1 MLLTRLARLAVR
13 RRRWVLSL
21 TALLLA
27 VAGVVG
33 GGVAEELSPGGF
45 DDPSSEST
53 VAARLLEEQFDTGA
67 QNLVL
72 LVRAPDGVED
82 PAAAEAGTA
91 LTARLAEEEGV
102 SRVVSWWTA
111 GRPDAL
117 RSTDGTQA
125 LVLAHIEG
133 DEAEVIE
140 RVEELAPEYRGE
152 SAGLEV
158 SVGGEAQVFSE
169 IGSTIERDI
178 IRSELV
184 VVPITM
190 VLLVLVFGSA
200 VAAALPLLIGV
211 LSVLGTFLVLHFLG
225 QATDVSVY
233 AINLATALGLGLGI
247 DYSLFMVTRYREELA
262 KGADTLS
269 AVVTTVRT
277 AGRTVLFS
285 ALTVLLSLGAMLVFP
300 LFFLQSFAYAGIS
313 AVVFAAVGAIVVLP
327 AALAGLGS
335 KVDRLDLRRPL
346 RRLLGRPQA
355 APVDLDHGRWSRI
368 AQFVMKRP
376 ISLGT
381 AVVVLLLVTALPFG
395 SVVFG
400 LPDDRVLP
408 RDAPASQV
416 AESLR
421 TDFSSRESLAL
432 SVVVPEASG
441 SPDDL
446 SSYATGLSA
455 VEGVERVDAAT
466 GSWVAGQQVQPAG
479 PQSARLTAEGGTVLR
494 VVPSIEPNSPEGEQL
509 VRDLRA
515 VDSPVGEVL
524 VGGSAAELLDTK
536 GALLDRLPLAV
547 GLVFGLTLVLLFL
560 FTGSVVIP
568 LKALVLN
575 VLSLC
580 ATFGAMVWVFQ
591 QGNLTGLIGDP
602 VVTGT
607 LNISMPI
614 LMFCVL
620 FGLSMDY
627 EVFLISRI
635 KEVWDETGDNA
646 RAVAVGLQRTG
657 GIITAAAGLLSIVF
671 LGFVSSDISFIKL
684 LGLGTA
690 LAILVDATLV
700 RGVLVPAFMTLAG
713 RANWWAPG
721 PLRRLH
727 DRFGLSEGGHS
738 TDDPTMGE
746 TGAVIPEPSAPARS
760 TARV

>member
-1 MLLTRLARLAVR
+1 
-13 RRRWVLSL
+13 
-21 TALLLA
+21 
-27 VAGVVG
+27 
-33 GGVAEELSPGGF
+33 
-45 DDPSSEST
+45 
-53 VAARLLEEQFDTGA
+53 
-67 QNLVL
+67 
-72 LVRAPDGVED
+72 
-82 PAAAEAGTA
+82 
-91 LTARLAEEEGV
+91 V
-102 SRVVSWWTA
+102 SSWWTA

-117 RSTDGTQA
+117 RSNDGTAA
-125 LVLAHIEG
+125 LVLAHVSG
-133 DEAEVIE
+133 DEAQVIE
-140 RVEELAPEYRGE
+140 RVEELAPEYRGAY
-152 SAGLEV
+152 SGLQV

-169 IGSTIERDI
+169 VGTTIERDI
-178 IRSELV
+178 VRSELV

-200 VAAALPLLIGV
+200 VAASLPLLIGI
-211 LSVLGTFLVLHFLG
+211 LSVLGTFLVLHVLG
-225 QATDVSVY
+225 QVTDVSVY

-262 KGADTLS
+262 KGATVS
-269 AVVTTVRT
+269 QAIATTVQT

-313 AVVFAAVGAIVVLP
+313 AVVFAALGAIVVLP
-327 AALAGLGS
+327 AALAGLGD

-346 RRLLGRPQA
+346 RRLLRRPA
-355 APVDLDHGRWSRI
+355 ARPVDLDHGAWSRI
-368 AQFVMKRP
+368 AHVVMRRP

-381 AVVVLLLVTALPFG
+381 AVVVLLVVSAVPFG

-416 AESLR
+416 AEALR
-421 TDFSSRESLAL
+421 TDFPSRESLAL
-432 SVVVPEASG
+432 SVVVPESSG
-441 SPDDL
+441 DAADVT
-446 SSYATGLSA
+446 SYASALSE
-455 VEGVERVDAAT
+455 VEGVERVDASS
-466 GSWVAGQQVQPAG
+466 GSFVDGAPVAPAG
-479 PQSARLTAEGGTVLR
+479 PGSARLDAEGGTSLR
-494 VVPSIEPNSPEGEQL
+494 VVPAIEPNSPAGEQL

-515 VDSPVGEVL
+515 VQSPLGDVL

-536 GALLDRLPLAV
+536 SALLDRLPLAV
-547 GLVFGLTLVLLFL
+547 GLVLGLTVVLLFL
-560 FTGSVVIP
+560 FTGSVLIP
-568 LKALVLN
+568 VKALVLN

-580 ATFGAMVWVFQ
+580 ATFGAMVWIFQ
-591 QGNLTGLIGDP
+591 EGNLTGLIGDP

-635 KEVWDETGDNA
+635 KEVWDETGDNT

-690 LAILVDATLV
+690 LAILVDATLI

-713 RANWWAPG
+713 DANWWAPG

-727 DRFGLSEGGHS
+727 DRFGLREDGGRGVVGDTGGVTSE
-738 TDDPTMGE
+738 P
-746 TGAVIPEPSAPARS
+746 AAPVRTPAG
-760 TARV
+760 V

>member
-1 MLLTRLARLAVR
+1 VLT
-13 RRRWVLSL
+13 L

-27 VAGVVG
+27 VAGYLG
-33 GGVAEELSPGGF
+33 GGVAQELSPGGF

-53 VAARLLEEQFDTGA
+53 TAARLLEEQFDSGA
-67 QNLVL
+67 RNLVL
-72 LVRAPDGVED
+72 LVEAPQGVDD
-82 PAAAEAGTA
+82 PAAVAAGTE
-91 LTARLAEEEGV
+91 LTARLAEEPGV
-102 SRVVSWWTA
+102 SQVSSWWTA
-111 GRPDAL
+111 GQPDAL
-117 RSTDGTQA
+117 RSNDGTAA
-125 LVLAHIEG
+125 LVLAHLSG
-133 DEAEVIE
+133 DEAQVIE

-152 SAGLEV
+152 YSGLQV

-169 IGSTIERDI
+169 VGTTIERDI
-178 IRSELV
+178 VRSELV

-200 VAAALPLLIGV
+200 VAASLPLLIGI
-211 LSVLGTFLVLHFLG
+211 LSVLGTFLVLHVLG
-225 QATDVSVY
+225 QVTDVSVY

-262 KGADTLS
+262 KGATVS
-269 AVVTTVRT
+269 QAIATTVQT

-313 AVVFAAVGAIVVLP
+313 AVVFAALGAIVVLP
-327 AALAGLGS
+327 AALAGLGD

-346 RRLLGRPQA
+346 RRLLRRPA
-355 APVDLDHGRWSRI
+355 ARPVDLDHGAWSRI
-368 AQFVMKRP
+368 AHVVMRRP

-381 AVVVLLLVTALPFG
+381 AVVVLLVVSAVPFG

-416 AESLR
+416 AEALR
-421 TDFSSRESLAL
+421 TDFPSRESLAL
-432 SVVVPEASG
+432 SVVVPESSG
-441 SPDDL
+441 DAADVT
-446 SSYATGLSA
+446 SYASALSE
-455 VEGVERVDAAT
+455 VEGVERVDASS
-466 GSWVAGQQVQPAG
+466 GSFVDGAPVAPAG
-479 PQSARLTAEGGTVLR
+479 PGSARLDAEGGTSLR
-494 VVPSIEPNSPEGEQL
+494 VVPAIEPNSPAGEQL

-515 VDSPVGEVL
+515 VQSPLGDVL

-536 GALLDRLPLAV
+536 SALLDRLPLAV
-547 GLVFGLTLVLLFL
+547 GLVLGLTVVLLFL
-560 FTGSVVIP
+560 FTGSVLIP
-568 LKALVLN
+568 VKALVLN

-580 ATFGAMVWVFQ
+580 ATFGAMVWIFQ
-591 QGNLTGLIGDP
+591 EGNLTGLIGDP

-635 KEVWDETGDNA
+635 KEVWDETGDNT

-690 LAILVDATLV
+690 LAILVDATLI

-713 RANWWAPG
+713 DANWWAPG

-727 DRFGLSEGGHS
+727 DRFGLREDGGRGVVGDTGGVTSE
-738 TDDPTMGE
+738 P
-746 TGAVIPEPSAPARS
+746 AAPVRTPAG
-760 TARV
+760 V

>member
-1 MLLTRLARLAVR
+1 VLAA
-13 RRRWVLSL
+13 

-27 VAGVVG
+27 VAGVLG

-45 DDPSSEST
+45 DDPEAEST
-53 VAARLLEEQFDTGA
+53 VAAQLLVDQFDSGP
-67 QNLVL
+67 QNFVL
-72 LVRAPDGVED
+72 LVRSPGGVEE
-82 PAAAEAGTA
+82 PAAVAAGTA
-91 LTARLAEEEGV
+91 LTERLADEPGV
-102 SRVVSWWTA
+102 SQVVSWWTA
-111 GRPDAL
+111 GQPDAL
-117 RSTDGTQA
+117 RSTDGTSA
-125 LVLAHIEG
+125 LVLAHLSG
-133 DEAEVIE
+133 DEAAVIE

-152 SAGLEV
+152 FEGV
-158 SVGGEAQVFSE
+158 QVNVGGEAQVFSE
-169 IGSTIERDI
+169 IGTTIERDI

-200 VAAALPLLIGV
+200 VAAALPLLVGV

-247 DYSLFMVTRYREELA
+247 DYSLFMVTRHREELA
-262 KGADTLS
+262 KGATVHR
-269 AVVTTVRT
+269 AIVTTVQT

-285 ALTVLLSLGAMLVFP
+285 AVTVLLSLGAMLVFP
-300 LFFLQSFAYAGIS
+300 LYFLQSFAYAGIS
-313 AVVFAAVGAIVVLP
+313 AVVFAALGAIVVLP
-327 AALAGLGS
+327 AALAVLGP

-346 RRLLGRPQA
+346 RRLLGRPA
-355 APVDLDHGRWSRI
+355 AQVTDLDSGLWSRI
-368 AQFVMKRP
+368 AHFVMRRP

-381 AVVVLLLVTALPFG
+381 AVVALLVVTALPFG

-416 AESLR
+416 AEALR
-421 TDFSSRESLAL
+421 TDFSSQESLAL
-432 SVVVPEASG
+432 SVVVPRASG
-441 SPDDL
+441 STDDVA
-446 SSYATGLSA
+446 SYAAALSE
-455 VEGVERVDAAT
+455 VDGVERVDAST
-466 GSWVAGQQVQPAG
+466 GSYVAGTSVLPAG
-479 PQSARLTAEGGTVLR
+479 PGSARLDAEGGTVLT
-494 VVPSIEPNSPEGEQL
+494 VVPAIEPISPEGEQL

-515 VDSPVGEVL
+515 TPSPIGEVL
-524 VGGSAAELLDTK
+524 VGGSAAQLLDTK
-536 GALLDRLPLAV
+536 SALLDRLPLAV
-547 GLVFGLTLVLLFL
+547 GLVFGLTMVLLFL
-560 FTGSVVIP
+560 FTGSVLIP
-568 LKALVLN
+568 IKALVLN

-580 ATFGAMVWVFQ
+580 ATFGAMVWIFQ
-591 QGNLTGLIGDP
+591 EGNLTGLIGDP

-657 GIITAAAGLLSIVF
+657 GIITAAAGLLAIVF

-690 LAILVDATLV
+690 LAILVDATLI

-713 RANWWAPG
+713 PANWWAPG

-727 DRFGLSEGGHS
+727 DRFGLSETSMDEDGGV
-738 TDDPTMGE
+738 TP
-746 TGAVIPEPSAPARS
+746 APVLPAR
-760 TARV
+760 TPAGV

>member
-1 MLLTRLARLAVR
+1 MLLTRLARLSVR
-13 RRRWVLSL
+13 RRRWVLAL

-27 VAGVVG
+27 IAGVLG

-53 VAARLLEEQFDTGA
+53 VAARLLEEQFDSGA

-72 LVRAPDGVED
+72 LVEARDGVDD
-82 PAAAEAGTA
+82 PAAVAAGTA
-91 LTARLAEEEGV
+91 LTARLAAEPGV
-102 SRVVSWWTA
+102 SQVSSWWTA
-111 GRPDAL
+111 GRPEAL
-117 RSTDGTQA
+117 RSTDGTSA
-125 LVLAHIEG
+125 LVLGHLSG
-133 DEAEVIE
+133 DEATVIE
-140 RVEELAPEYRGE
+140 RVEELAPAYRGE
-152 SAGLEV
+152 FQRLQV

-169 IGSTIERDI
+169 VGTTIERDI

-225 QATDVSVY
+225 QVTDVSVY

-262 KGADTLS
+262 RGATIVQ
-269 AVVTTVRT
+269 AVATTVST

-300 LFFLQSFAYAGIS
+300 LYFLQSFAYAGIS
-313 AVVFAAVGAIVVLP
+313 AVLFAALGAIVVLP
-327 AALAGLGS
+327 AALAGLGD

-346 RRLLGRPQA
+346 RRLLRRPA
-355 APVDLDHGRWSRI
+355 ARPVDLDHGAWSRI
-368 AQFVMKRP
+368 AHVVMRRP

-381 AVVVLLLVTALPFG
+381 AVVALLVVSALPFG

-416 AESLR
+416 AEALR

-432 SVVVPEASG
+432 SVVVPESSG
-441 SPDDL
+441 SAADVTAYASAL
-446 SSYATGLSA
+446 SEVG
-455 VEGVERVDAAT
+455 GVERVDASS
-466 GSWVAGQQVQPAG
+466 GSFVDGAQVAPAG
-479 PQSARLTAEGGTVLR
+479 PGSVRLDAGGGTALR

-515 VDSPVGEVL
+515 VDSPVGDVL

-536 GALLDRLPLAV
+536 SALLDRLPLAV
-547 GLVFGLTLVLLFL
+547 GLVLGLTVVLLFL

-568 LKALVLN
+568 VKALVLN

-591 QGNLTGLIGDP
+591 EGNLTGLIGDP

-690 LAILVDATLV
+690 LAILVDATLI

-713 RANWWAPG
+713 EANWWAPG

-727 DRFGLSEGGHS
+727 DRFGLREDGGHAGVS
-738 TDDPTMGE
+738 HTGE
-746 TGAVIPEPSAPARS
+746 MIPQPAAPAR
-760 TARV
+760 TPAGV